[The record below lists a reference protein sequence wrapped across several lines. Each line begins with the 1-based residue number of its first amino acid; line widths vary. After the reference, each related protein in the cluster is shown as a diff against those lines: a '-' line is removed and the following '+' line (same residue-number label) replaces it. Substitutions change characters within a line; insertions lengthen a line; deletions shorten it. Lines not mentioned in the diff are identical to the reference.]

1 MVPSQLN
8 NFMLFFSKVD
18 INVLTSKPFE
28 TKRGCPGIMGKEK
41 GEKRKEKKKGERRKE
56 KTKGTG
62 IMIFLLGTINSCG
75 LRHL

>member
-1 MVPSQLN
+1 M
-8 NFMLFFSKVD
+8 K
-18 INVLTSKPFE
+18 
-28 TKRGCPGIMGKEK
+28 GGGK
-41 GEKRKEKKKGERRKE
+41 GERRKEKKKGERRKE